1 MTDKDMFERL
11 GKHLFFLTQDADK
24 DVLDRWKEIGLTQEF
39 ANFIVTKK
47 NQIEVEKEKSN
58 VLDEIHRKTL
68 SEAFSKIH
76 GSNWK
81 DAFTCEVPEK
91 DFKLYDDA
99 CEYHTG
105 AMLQKVSVCDGIVQC
120 YCDGY
125 YHAMDGW
132 T

>member
-47 NQIEVEKEKSN
+47 NQIEAEKEKSN

-76 GSNWK
+76 ASPWI
-81 DAFTCEVPEK
+81 V
-91 DFKLYDDA
+91 
-99 CEYHTG
+99 
-105 AMLQKVSVCDGIVQC
+105 MLVGRIPWLF
-120 YCDGY
+120 
-125 YHAMDGW
+125 A
-132 T
+132 